1 MPWSKNLLIG
11 STDAEAET
19 PVLWPPDAKNWLTG
33 KERAWCWKDWG
44 QEEKG
49 MTEDEMVGWHHQ
61 HNGHEF
67 EQAPGVGDGQGSLAC
82 CSHGVTKSQTWLS
95 DWTEQKNLVG
105 YSFIKS
111 KEKWEGREDL
121 IFWVD
126 IMFSSSAP
134 PPGWAGECFL
144 SLCGQAVSTS
154 CFICVQ
160 RACPMDH

>member
-1 MPWSKNLLIG
+1 MPCSKNLLIG

-19 PVLWPPDAKNWLTG
+19 PVLWPPDAKNWLIG

-44 QEEKG
+44 QEENG

-105 YSFIKS
+105 KG
-111 KEKWEGREDL
+111 KVGRERRL
-121 IFWVD
+121 CLLSRHHVFI
-126 IMFSSSAP
+126 ISSSSRLSR
-134 PPGWAGECFL
+134 GVFL

-154 CFICVQ
+154 CCFCVQ